1 MDTATNDKYNTETLL
16 YLAFEMGN
24 SQWKLGFTIG
34 LGQAPRRRT
43 ISAGDLPQ
51 LRAEIGRAKRRFGL
65 GRVVSCYE
73 AGRDGFWL
81 HRYLVSE
88 DIENIIVDS
97 ASLEVNRRKRRVK
110 TDRVD
115 LKKLLTMLIRYH
127 SGEQKVW
134 HVVRV
139 PSVEQEDGRQLH
151 RELSSLKTERT
162 QHINRIKGLLVS
174 QGVRLEIKKDFP
186 QQVSEAKLWDGSP
199 LPPGLQARVLREFA
213 RMALVNQQIKELETE
228 RREIIR
234 TATDPQTEMI
244 RHLLCLRGIGPTSA
258 WLFVKEFFGWRQFRN
273 RGEVGAL
280 AGLTPTPYQSGD
292 GYREQ
297 GIDKAGNRHIRAIAI
312 EIAWAWLRFQPD
324 SALSHWYQERFGHGN
339 SRIRRIGIVALARK
353 LLIALWRYLETGE
366 VRRGPYSSRLGSE
379 RKRSTPSHP
388 DLILLG

>member
-1 MDTATNDKYNTETLL
+1 MDSTATNNKYNTETLL

-43 ISAGDLPQ
+43 ISAGELPQ
-51 LRAEIGRAKRRFGL
+51 LREEIVRAKRRFGL
-65 GRVVSCYE
+65 GEEVRVVSCYE

-88 DIENIIVDS
+88 EIKNIIVDS
-97 ASLEVNRRKRRVK
+97 ASLEVNRRRRRVK

-115 LKKLLTMLIRYH
+115 LGKLLTMLIRYH
-127 SGEQKVW
+127 SGEKKVW

-139 PSVEQEDGRQLH
+139 PSLEQEDGRQLH
-151 RELSSLKTERT
+151 RELSSLKGERT

-186 QQVSEAKLWDGSP
+186 QQVSQAKLWDGSP
-199 LPPGLQARVLREFA
+199 IPPGLQARVVREFA
-213 RMALVNQQIKELETE
+213 RIELVNQQIKELEAE

-244 RHLLCLRGIGPTSA
+244 RHLLGLRGIGINSA

-273 RGEVGAL
+273 RREVGAL
-280 AGLTPTPYQSGD
+280 AGLTPTPHQSGD
-292 GYREQ
+292 SNREQ

-312 EIAWAWLRFQPD
+312 EIAWAWLRLQPD
-324 SALSHWYQERFGHGN
+324 SALSRWYQERFGHGN
-339 SRIRRIGIVALARK
+339 SRMRRIGIVALARK

-366 VRRGPYSSRLGSE
+366 VPEGAVLKSAPV
-379 RKRSTPSHP
+379 
-388 DLILLG
+388 

>member
-1 MDTATNDKYNTETLL
+1 MDNTATDDKYSIEPLL

-34 LGQAPRRRT
+34 LGQPPRRRA
-43 ISAGDLPQ
+43 IAAGDLQ
-51 LRAEIGRAKRRFGL
+51 KLQEEIGWAKRRFGL
-65 GRVVSCYE
+65 GEEVRVVSCYE

-88 DIENIIVDS
+88 GIENIIVDS

-127 SGEQKVW
+127 SGENKVW
-134 HVVRV
+134 SVVRV

-151 RELSSLKTERT
+151 RELSSLKAERT

-174 QGVRLEIKKDFP
+174 QGIRLEIKKDFV
-186 QQVSEAKLWDGSP
+186 QQVREAKLWDDSP
-199 LPPGLQARVLREFA
+199 LPSGLQARVIREFGRIELA
-213 RMALVNQQIKELETE
+213 NQQIKALEAE

-244 RHLLCLRGIGPTSA
+244 RCLLRLRGIGPTSA

-273 RGEVGAL
+273 RREVGAL
-280 AGLTPTPYQSGD
+280 SGLTPTPHQSGD

-324 SALSHWYQERFGHGN
+324 SALSRWYQERFGHGN

-366 VRRGPYSSRLGSE
+366 VPEGAVLKSAPV
-379 RKRSTPSHP
+379 
-388 DLILLG
+388 

>member
-1 MDTATNDKYNTETLL
+1 MDSTATNNKYNTETLL

-43 ISAGDLPQ
+43 ISAGELPQ
-51 LRAEIGRAKRRFGL
+51 LREEIDRAKRRFGL
-65 GRVVSCYE
+65 GEEVRVVSCYE

-81 HRYLVSE
+81 HRYLVRE
-88 DIENIIVDS
+88 GIKNIIVDS
-97 ASLEVNRRKRRVK
+97 ASLEVNRRRRRVK

-115 LKKLLTMLIRYH
+115 LAKLLTMLIRNH
-127 SGEQKVW
+127 RGEKKVW

-151 RELSSLKTERT
+151 RELSSLKGERT

-186 QQVSEAKLWDGSP
+186 QQVSQAKLWDGSP
-199 LPPGLQARVLREFA
+199 IPPGLQARVIREFA
-213 RMALVNQQIKELETE
+213 RIELVNQQIKELEAE
-228 RREIIR
+228 RRQIIR

-244 RHLLCLRGIGPTSA
+244 RHLLCLRGIGLTSA

-273 RGEVGAL
+273 RREVGAL
-280 AGLTPTPYQSGD
+280 AGLTPTPHQSGD
-292 GYREQ
+292 SNREQ

-312 EIAWAWLRFQPD
+312 EIAWAWLRLQPD
-324 SALSHWYQERFGHGN
+324 SALSRWYQERFGHGN
-339 SRIRRIGIVALARK
+339 SRMRRIGIVALARK

-366 VRRGPYSSRLGSE
+366 VPEGAVLKSAPV
-379 RKRSTPSHP
+379 
-388 DLILLG
+388 

>member
-1 MDTATNDKYNTETLL
+1 MDSTTTNDKYNTKPLL

-43 ISAGDLPQ
+43 IQAGDLQ
-51 LRAEIGRAKRRFGL
+51 TLREEIARAKRRFGL
-65 GRVVSCYE
+65 GEEEAVVSCYE

-88 DIENIIVDS
+88 GIENIVVDS

-115 LKKLLTMLIRYH
+115 LSKLLTMLIRYY
-127 SGEQKVW
+127 SGEKKVW

-139 PSVEQEDGRQLH
+139 PSVAQEDGRQLH

-174 QGVRLEIKKDFP
+174 QGVRLEINKDFV
-186 QQVSEAKLWDGSP
+186 QLVSQAKLWDDSL
-199 LPPGLQARVLREFA
+199 LPSGLQARVIREFA
-213 RMALVNQQIKELETE
+213 RIELVNQQIKELEAE

-234 TATDPQTEMI
+234 TAADPQAEMI
-244 RHLLCLRGIGPTSA
+244 RHLLRLRGIGPTSA

-273 RGEVGAL
+273 RREVGAL
-280 AGLTPTPYQSGD
+280 AGLTPTPHQSGD
-292 GYREQ
+292 SNREQ

-324 SALSHWYQERFGHGN
+324 SALSRWYQERFGHGN
-339 SRIRRIGIVALARK
+339 SRMRRIGIAALARK

-366 VRRGPYSSRLGSE
+366 VPPGAVLKSALV
-379 RKRSTPSHP
+379 
-388 DLILLG
+388 